1 MPDTVKSLKL
11 ENEELKTQVNMLR
24 KEFKN
29 LEATLDRRIA
39 QSNDTKD
46 VHSSI
51 SNETSKSLDFLS
63 NGYDELSSFRCEAKN
78 EFAQL
83 NKKLDNLTTR
93 VDEIGKAI
101 DNIERYSYQY
111 NVKIIGIPEL
121 KSKETA
127 QETSNLCVKL
137 FQKMGVDITSQD
149 IDIAHR
155 VPSRNPAY
163 HKPIIC
169 KFTRRCMKE
178 QVMIHRQDANKIEP
192 TVLGL
197 PSDASILN
205 ARVYDHLTPK
215 VQKLLT
221 EAKKFQQQYA
231 YRFCWIKNSTIYLR
245 KAEDSRPIII
255 KKPGDLQDLAGRQV

>member
-29 LEATLDRRIA
+29 LEATLERCIA
-39 QSNDTKD
+39 QPEDTKN

-63 NGYDELSSFRCEAKN
+63 NDYDELSSFHCEAKN
-78 EFAQL
+78 EFVQL
-83 NKKLDNLTTR
+83 NKRLDNLTTR
-93 VDEIGKAI
+93 VDEIGEAI

-111 NVKIIGIPEL
+111 NIKIIGIPAL
-121 KSKETA
+121 KSKESA

-137 FQKMGVDITSQD
+137 FKKMGVDITSQD

-163 HKPIIC
+163 HKPKIC

-178 QVMIHRQDANKIEP
+178 QVTIHRQDANKVEP

-197 PSDASILN
+197 PSNASILN

-231 YRFCWIKNSTIYLR
+231 YRFCWIKNLTIYLQ
-245 KAEDSRPIII
+245 KAEDHA
-255 KKPGDLQDLAGRQV
+255 Q

>member
-29 LEATLDRRIA
+29 LEVTLERRIA
-39 QSNDTKD
+39 QSNDTK
-46 VHSSI
+46 SI
-51 SNETSKSLDFLS
+51 QAYPNETSKSLDFLS

-83 NKKLDNLTTR
+83 NKKLDNLTTI
-93 VDEIGKAI
+93 VDEIGEAI

-111 NVKIIGIPEL
+111 NVNIIGIPEL
-121 KSKETA
+121 KSKESA
-127 QETSNLCVKL
+127 QETSNFCVKL
-137 FQKMGVDITSQD
+137 FKKMGVDITSQD
-149 IDIAHR
+149 IDITHR

-169 KFTRRCMKE
+169 KFTRRCTKE

-231 YRFCWIKNSTIYLR
+231 YRFC
-245 KAEDSRPIII
+245 
-255 KKPGDLQDLAGRQV
+255 

>member
-1 MPDTVKSLKL
+1 
-11 ENEELKTQVNMLR
+11 
-24 KEFKN
+24 
-29 LEATLDRRIA
+29 
-39 QSNDTKD
+39 
-46 VHSSI
+46 
-51 SNETSKSLDFLS
+51 
-63 NGYDELSSFRCEAKN
+63 
-78 EFAQL
+78 
-83 NKKLDNLTTR
+83 
-93 VDEIGKAI
+93 
-101 DNIERYSYQY
+101 
-111 NVKIIGIPEL
+111 L

-155 VPSRNPAY
+155 VPSRNPVY

-221 EAKKFQQQYA
+221 EAKKFQQQYV

>member
-11 ENEELKTQVNMLR
+11 ENEERKTQVNMLR
-24 KEFKN
+24 KDFKN
-29 LEATLDRRIA
+29 LEATLERRIA

-46 VHSSI
+46 AHSSI

-63 NGYDELSSFRCEAKN
+63 NGYDELSSFRREAKN
-78 EFAQL
+78 EFVQL

-93 VDEIGKAI
+93 VDEIGEAI

-121 KSKETA
+121 KLKESA

-163 HKPIIC
+163 HISP
-169 KFTRRCMKE
+169 
-178 QVMIHRQDANKIEP
+178 
-192 TVLGL
+192 
-197 PSDASILN
+197 
-205 ARVYDHLTPK
+205 
-215 VQKLLT
+215 
-221 EAKKFQQQYA
+221 
-231 YRFCWIKNSTIYLR
+231 
-245 KAEDSRPIII
+245 
-255 KKPGDLQDLAGRQV
+255 